1 MSTPPRK
8 TAPPLPSLLPPV
20 RRHTGAAAVAAANR
34 PPPHRCRRCYR
45 LAAAPLLSLQPPV
58 LDGRGHPSAGG
69 KSPACGR
76 APPIPRPSP
85 PPAGRRGSRHHRLGP
100 SSHRPSAVA
109 TRLGAASA
117 LAPLPPPGLRRP
129 AAVFSVASLTLP
141 LPLPTTLSSAGRC
154 RTAGRSP
161 RAAAAAVSR
170 PPSPRRCRLPLQLE
184 AAPLLK
190 PVPPAVRRVAA
201 AAVAVAGW
209 PPPPG

>member
-8 TAPPLPSLLPPV
+8 TAPPLPALLPPV

-45 LAAAPLLSLQPPV
+45 LAAAPPLSLQPPV

-129 AAVFSVASLTLP
+129 AAVFVVAGLTCRCPCSSRCRRLVAAARLAAPHALP
-141 LPLPTTLSSAGRC
+141 LLPSAGR
-154 RTAGRSP
+154 RP
-161 RAAAAAVSR
+161 PAAADS
-170 PPSPRRCRLPLQLE
+170 PSS
-184 AAPLLK
+184 LK
-190 PVPPAVRRVAA
+190 PPLC
-201 AAVAVAGW
+201 
-209 PPPPG
+209 